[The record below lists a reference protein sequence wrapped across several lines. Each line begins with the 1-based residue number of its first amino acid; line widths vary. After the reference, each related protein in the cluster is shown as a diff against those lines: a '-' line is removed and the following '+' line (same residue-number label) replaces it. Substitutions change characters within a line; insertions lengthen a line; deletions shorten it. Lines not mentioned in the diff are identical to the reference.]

1 MMDADAVFTVG
12 NLSPVTE
19 EVIDR
24 HHPVIPEVIT
34 RLFHIRACST
44 GTGEVIQLIYT
55 ATEYLTRF
63 AGLSINI
70 RNTNQLDMT
79 AFLVIQLTGTFS
91 QDSADIDS
99 AVQLL
104 HVRERRSACWPLP
117 AIDLSNNNIRP
128 SRGRLRL
135 NDKYTKQ
142 SRHRYGQYP
151 S

>member
-34 RLFHIRACST
+34 SLFHIRACST

-63 AGLSINI
+63 TGLSINI

-91 QDSADIDS
+91 QDSADIDFRS
-99 AVQLL
+99 IQRFSSCTFANDVQ
-104 HVRERRSACWPLP
+104 HV
-117 AIDLSNNNIRP
+117 
-128 SRGRLRL
+128 GRFLQL
-135 NDKYTKQ
+135 IFPIITFAHQEVDF
-142 SRHRYGQYP
+142 G
-151 S
+151 